1 MKTPI
6 LKSHRLIIAFLM
18 VLSLSACALTG
29 GPINGMVLEDETD
42 QPIAGAIV
50 VVRWKG
56 DLPGFADSNTVCY
69 HVESTLTDEA
79 GRYRIAKWKKKP
91 DPERDW
97 ERRIINKVFGVS
109 AYKVGYGFST
119 QKYKV
124 DENEYLAMF
133 EGSTE
138 ERLKY
143 LLRISG
149 ATSCPGA
156 GTSQEHLLLWYRA
169 ILEEIQQLNDTGSA
183 QTFIDGIIFR
193 IEIIELGYKAAEE
206 RYVERLRTRTCN
218 QA

>member
-42 QPIAGAIV
+42 KPIADAIV

-56 DLPGFADSNTVCY
+56 DLPGFADSKTVCY

-79 GRYRIAKWKKKP
+79 GRYRIAKWKKKSN
-91 DPERDW
+91 PERDW
-97 ERRIINKVFGVS
+97 ERRIVNKVFGVS

-119 QKYKV
+119 QKFKV

-149 ATSCPGA
+149 ATRCTSA
-156 GTSQEHLLLWYRA
+156 GESAINRLPFQKAIYEEANAIARTREEKRTVEILLFGLESQKY
-169 ILEEIQQLNDTGSA
+169 GSMEA
-183 QTFIDGIIFR
+183 
-193 IEIIELGYKAAEE
+193 L
-206 RYVERLRTRTCN
+206 ERLTERRKSG
-218 QA
+218 Q